1 MTSHVFTM
9 EGRVCY
15 SGDEL
20 FQIKEQTEEH
30 PRLGLVRWKKFY
42 QSPPNTIPVP
52 FKIYFEPA
60 DIRDTFL
67 IWMDEKQISACC
79 PKLLEDFLEGKISK
93 LGPPSVGDE
102 EDKVTEKEMKSDVTS
117 LVKRCGKVLE
127 RYKSAEDTGNAMTM
141 FANNIAILEAYAK
154 VPELLQCLLDSGVV
168 QLLADALLNSY
179 REDGMHENTSKVL
192 YALVSH
198 VYSKKS
204 ANIILQ
210 LINVIS
216 DSLEDEN
223 LETLCHFE
231 GVTLTM
237 VDLFASTVRK
247 DCCPCL
253 EQMSYCEVIT

>member
-1 MTSHVFTM
+1 M

-20 FQIKEQTEEH
+20 FQINEQTEEH
-30 PRLGLVRWKKFY
+30 SRLGLVRWKKSY
-42 QSPPNTIPVP
+42 QSPPNTIAVP
-52 FKIYFEPA
+52 FKAYFEPA

-67 IWMDEKQISACC
+67 IWMNKEQISACC

-102 EDKVTEKEMKSDVTS
+102 EDKATEEEMKSDVIS
-117 LVKRCGKVLE
+117 LVERCGKVLE
-127 RYKSAEDTGNAMTM
+127 RYKSPEDAGNAMTM

-154 VPELLQCLLDSGVV
+154 VPELLQCLLDSGIV
-168 QLLADALLNSY
+168 QMLADALMNSF
-179 REDGMHENTSKVL
+179 REDGMHENASKVL
-192 YALVSH
+192 HALVSH

-204 ANIILQ
+204 TDIILK
-210 LINVIS
+210 LVNVIS
-216 DSLEDEN
+216 DFLEDEN

-231 GVTLTM
+231 GVTLTV

-247 DCCPCL
+247 DRCPCL
-253 EQMSYCEVIT
+253 EQMSYCEVMN